1 MSSLKVA
8 LFTGNYNHIRDG
20 VSLTLNR
27 LVKFLEDAGVEV
39 LVFGPTIDPPALEHQ
54 GRMIAVPS
62 LSIPGRPEYRLSLS
76 LPRDAR
82 IELEHFNPDI
92 VHIATPD
99 ILGYKALKWARR
111 NEKLIVASYHTHFT
125 SYLKYYKLKFLEPVG
140 WRYLRWFY
148 QFCLHIYVPSPS
160 MIETLKING
169 INGDMRI
176 WARGVDSD
184 RFSPAKRDDEWREK
198 HGFEQD
204 DIVVTFISR
213 LVWEK
218 NLKIFAETVKTVAS
232 RNSKLKALVV
242 GDGPAMEGL
251 KKLLPDA
258 KYTGFLTGD
267 ELATAYA
274 SSDIFFFPSDTE
286 SFGNVTLEAM
296 TSGLP
301 CIVADAIGSKSLVED
316 GKNGYLIPVEDSG
329 KFVSA
334 LESLASDENLRIVMG
349 KKSLQL
355 SGKYS
360 WDQINGKLLSH
371 YHEVIVHNTEHH

>member
-198 HGFEQD
+198 HGFKQD

-218 NLKIFAETVKTVAS
+218 NLKIFADTVKTVAS
-232 RNSKLKALVV
+232 RNSKLK
-242 GDGPAMEGL
+242 
-251 KKLLPDA
+251 
-258 KYTGFLTGD
+258 
-267 ELATAYA
+267 
-274 SSDIFFFPSDTE
+274 
-286 SFGNVTLEAM
+286 
-296 TSGLP
+296 
-301 CIVADAIGSKSLVED
+301 SL
-316 GKNGYLIPVEDSG
+316 
-329 KFVSA
+329 
-334 LESLASDENLRIVMG
+334 
-349 KKSLQL
+349 
-355 SGKYS
+355 
-360 WDQINGKLLSH
+360 W
-371 YHEVIVHNTEHH
+371 